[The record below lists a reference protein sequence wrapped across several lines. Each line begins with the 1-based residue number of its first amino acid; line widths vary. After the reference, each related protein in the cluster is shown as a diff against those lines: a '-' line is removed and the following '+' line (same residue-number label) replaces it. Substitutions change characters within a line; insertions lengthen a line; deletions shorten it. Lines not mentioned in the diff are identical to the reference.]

1 MISFIST
8 HRSDYAKIKSIL
20 CEVRKQNVP
29 FNIIVA
35 SSHLSEKSNYSYHDI
50 EKDGF
55 EIYEKLNTSIEGNAP
70 HIMTASMGMSLIH
83 FSKLFERFKPDI
95 VFICGDRF
103 DIYPAAIASS
113 MENIAIAH
121 LQGGE
126 ISGTIDEVIRHSIT
140 KLSHIHFP
148 ATANAQKRILQMG
161 ENPDHVHNVGCPSL
175 DIITKVDT
183 TKPVNQDLFIEK
195 INFDLP
201 YFILL
206 QHPDTTEHENAGLQI
221 KETFK
226 AIEQFPNFQ
235 KLVFWPNIDAGHK
248 KIVQEIRKK
257 KNEPGY
263 YFIRHCS
270 FEDFVKIMAKASC
283 MIGNSS
289 AGIREAASFGTPVV
303 NIGKRQRGRQTN
315 QNTIT
320 VPYDFHKIK
329 EAIDISLKEKYSANN
344 IYGNG
349 SSSKVIVEI
358 LKTYLKNGISI
369 QKSFHLIGE
378 K

>member
-8 HRSDYAKIKSIL
+8 HRSDYAKLKSIL
-20 CEVRKQNVP
+20 FETRKQNLPYNV
-29 FNIIVA
+29 IVA

-55 EIYEKLNTSIEGNAP
+55 EIYEMLNTSIEGNAP
-70 HIMTASMGMSLIH
+70 HIMTASMGISLIH
-83 FSKLFERFKPDI
+83 FSKLFEKFKPDI

-103 DIYPAAIASS
+103 DIYPAAIAAS

-148 ATANAQKRILQMG
+148 ATVNAQKRILQMG
-161 ENPDHVHNVGCPSL
+161 ENPDHIHAVGCPSL
-175 DIITKVDT
+175 DIITKVNT
-183 TKPVNQDLFIEK
+183 HEPINQDLFIEK
-195 INFDLP
+195 IDFDIP
-201 YFILL
+201 FFIVL
-206 QHPDTTEHENAGLQI
+206 QHPDTTEHEKAGLQI
-221 KETFK
+221 QETFK
-226 AIEQFPNFQ
+226 AIEQYPDYQ

-257 KNEPGY
+257 KGVPGY

-270 FEDFVKIMAKASC
+270 FEDFIKMMAKASC

-289 AGIREAASFGTPVV
+289 AGIREAASFGTPVI

-320 VPYDFHKIK
+320 VPYDGEKIK
-329 EAIDISLKEKYSANN
+329 NAIDLSLKKTYSANN
-344 IYGNG
+344 VYGNG
-349 SSSKVIVEI
+349 TSSKAIVKI
-358 LKTYLKNGISI
+358 LKNYLDKGISI
-369 QKSFHLIGE
+369 QKTFHLLE
-378 K
+378 E